1 MPKESRSRL
10 NQSRPEYVRDFH
22 AFPYKNPPRT
32 CSKYSR
38 NLPKMFTEFYPE
50 FIRSKN
56 AHKDFLDDVPHLVV
70 VSPGNGPKFI
80 QDLA

>member
-1 MPKESRSRL
+1 MLSPTRILPEHA
-10 NQSRPEYVRDFH
+10 QSIHEICRR
-22 AFPYKNPPRT
+22 
-32 CSKYSR
+32 CSKNSKE
-38 NLPKMFTEFYPE
+38 NLYIKN
-50 FIRSKN
+50 N